1 MYIYKNM
8 FIYIYIY
15 TYMYIHP
22 AGISTR
28 AALVSWRAG
37 IREAVRTLWGM
48 QQLSVG
54 PLA

>member
-1 MYIYKNM
+1 MLFYIH
-8 FIYIYIY
+8 IYI
-15 TYMYIHP
+15 YIHP